1 MKLRIRIIENEDGR
15 YTAVCPS
22 LPGCQSLGTS
32 RDEARKRLK
41 EAIRGYVAAVN
52 NFVPENLL
60 KEVVEV

>member
-1 MKLRIRIIENEDGR
+1 MKLRIRIIENEDGS